1 MKEKK
6 TMLTATQQNIK
17 SALESIIADSSYE
30 NIEKQYLQL
39 TEKERE
45 YLKNLMKIEPYLR
58 NAKNSL
64 FIAEIID

>member
-1 MKEKK
+1 
-6 TMLTATQQNIK
+6 MLTATQQNIK
-17 SALESIIADSSYE
+17 AALESIIADGSYE
-30 NIEKQYLQL
+30 NIQKQYLQL

>member
-1 MKEKK
+1 
-6 TMLTATQQNIK
+6 MLTATQQNIK

-45 YLKNLMKIEPYLR
+45 YLKNLMKIEPYLH
-58 NAKNSL
+58 N
-64 FIAEIID
+64 

>member
-6 TMLTATQQNIK
+6 PMLTTIQQNIK

-45 YLKNLMKIEPYLR
+45 YLKNLMKIGPYLH
-58 NAKNSL
+58 N
-64 FIAEIID
+64 

>member
-6 TMLTATQQNIK
+6 PMLTAIQQNIK

-30 NIEKQYLQL
+30 NIQKQYLQL

-45 YLKNLMKIEPYLR
+45 YLKNLMKIEPYLH
-58 NAKNSL
+58 N
-64 FIAEIID
+64 

>member
-1 MKEKK
+1 
-6 TMLTATQQNIK
+6 MLTTIQQNIK

-45 YLKNLMKIEPYLR
+45 YLKNLMKIGPYLH
-58 NAKNSL
+58 N
-64 FIAEIID
+64 

>member
-6 TMLTATQQNIK
+6 PMLTATQQNIK
-17 SALESIIADSSYE
+17 AALESIIADSSYE

-45 YLKNLMKIEPYLR
+45 YLKNLLKIKPFLH
-58 NAKNSL
+58 N
-64 FIAEIID
+64 

>member
-6 TMLTATQQNIK
+6 PMLTATQQNIK
-17 SALESIIADSSYE
+17 TALESIIADSSYE

-45 YLKNLMKIEPYLR
+45 YLKNLMKIKPYLH
-58 NAKNSL
+58 N
-64 FIAEIID
+64 